1 MGIII
6 CLAVIMGISTFLSI
20 MICSLNNLN
29 MLISSGEWGH
39 LSSSELSEKSVK
51 VLNWKQY
58 LISFLPIVN
67 TLYVIGTIYSMQKN
81 R

>member
-6 CLAVIMGISTFLSI
+6 CLGVIMGMSTFLSL
-20 MICSLNNLN
+20 MICSLHNLDL
-29 MLISSGEWGH
+29 LINSGKWGH
-39 LSSSELSEKSVK
+39 LTSTELTEKSVK

-67 TLYVIGTIYSMQKN
+67 TLYVIGTIYSMQKK
-81 R
+81 